1 MIVFCPTCGTQNAGV
16 AGARATCTACASTFD
31 VPSEARAPTAPAPP
45 AFSGP
50 GVQVFSS
57 PTLPTT
63 PGAGRSAN
71 AYAIVSLVAGIVCCI
86 PFVSPGLAI
95 GCGIGA
101 LRQLDVNRDAQ
112 SGRGL
117 AIAGIVLG
125 AISSLLHLLWLI
137 GILGRRF

>member
-16 AGARATCTACASTFD
+16 AGARASCTACASTFD
-31 VPSEARAPTAPAPP
+31 VPSEARAPTAPAEPSPP

-50 GVQVFSS
+50 AVQVFSS
-57 PTLPTT
+57 PT

-137 GILGRRF
+137 GILGRHF